1 MSSCNDR
8 YGKPG
13 ATGEKQ
19 STPFSDSHKG
29 KKSVIWVKLWIP
41 KWLHSRNG
49 CESIWLKGLDNNIPF
64 DPYAMYQLSTHQD
77 SKLNAA

>member
-1 MSSCNDR
+1 MIGMESLGPQVKNN
-8 YGKPG
+8 
-13 ATGEKQ
+13 Q
-19 STPFSDSHKG
+19 HPFQIPTKE

-49 CESIWLKGLDNNIPF
+49 CESIWLKGLNNNIPF